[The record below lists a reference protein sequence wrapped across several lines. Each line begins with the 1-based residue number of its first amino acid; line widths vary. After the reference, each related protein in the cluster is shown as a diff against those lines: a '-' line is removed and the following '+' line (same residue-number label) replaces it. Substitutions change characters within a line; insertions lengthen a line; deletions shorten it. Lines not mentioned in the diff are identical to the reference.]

1 MSDRPIIA
9 LTLGNPSGIGPEV
22 IAKALAHPE
31 VIAACHPLVVGNAPL
46 LEKTVRDLGLDFE
59 ITPVSTAAE
68 APENAVSILDS
79 GNLNAEDIVPGR
91 ISAAAGQASVEWILQ
106 AGEMALA
113 GEVQA
118 IATAPINKA
127 AAQLAGYQD
136 IGHMELLQSL
146 SGAKEVAT
154 MLTAGSL
161 RVVHLTTH
169 KSLAQAVA
177 YVKKDNILDKLKLT
191 HRCFQE
197 WGFSNPRIAAAA
209 LNPHGGDG
217 GLLGREELEEI
228 APAVEE
234 ARTLGIEAIG
244 PVPAD
249 SVFPHALD
257 GRYDAVLVLYHDQGH
272 IPIKVKDFDGS
283 VSINLGFPFIRTS
296 VDHGTAF
303 DIAGKGIA
311 SETGMKQAILAA
323 AFIAGTGRLPE

>member
-9 LTLGNPSGIGPEV
+9 ITLGDPSGIGPEV
-22 IAKALAHPE
+22 VAKALAHHE
-31 VIAACHPLVVGNAPL
+31 VLTACHPLVVGNGPL

-59 ITPVSTAAE
+59 ITPVSAADE
-68 APENAVSILDS
+68 ASKNAISILDS
-79 GNLNAEDIVPGR
+79 GNLNTEDIVPGR
-91 ISAAAGQASVEWILQ
+91 ISAAAGKASVEWILQ
-106 AGEMALA
+106 AGEMAQA
-113 GEVQA
+113 GHVQA
-118 IATAPINKA
+118 IATAPINKEA
-127 AAQLAGYQD
+127 VQLAGYQD

-146 SGAKEVAT
+146 SGAEEVAT

-177 YVKKDNILDKLKLT
+177 YVKKDNILTKLKLT

-197 WGFSNPRIAAAA
+197 WGFPTPRIAVAA

-217 GLLGREELEEI
+217 GLLGPEEI
-228 APAVEE
+228 EEITPAVEE
-234 ARTLGIEAIG
+234 ARAQGIEAIG
-244 PVPAD
+244 PIPAD

-311 SETGMKQAILAA
+311 SETGMMQAIQAA
-323 AFIAGTGRLPE
+323 AFIASTGRLPE